1 LISQENRKNIIKE
14 AMASDNPQDKQ
25 INILRQAEILEVP
38 RSSLYYQ
45 SRKIVKQAELEL
57 LNQVDEIYTDYPFYG
72 SRRIKT
78 ELYDRFK
85 KQVSR
90 DYVRK
95 LMKILNIET
104 IYPKP
109 KNTSQSR
116 QDYYKYPY
124 LLKNT
129 VIIHPNQ
136 VWGTDITY
144 IRLAGGFCYLAAII
158 DWYSRYVLAWKLSNS
173 LDNEF
178 CLETLT
184 EALKTG
190 IPGIHNSD
198 QGVQYTSDDYIA
210 LLKNQNIK
218 ISMDSRGRCMDN
230 IFTERLWRTVKY
242 ENVYL
247 KAYSDIPEV
256 KAGLT
261 DYFQFYNHK
270 RRHQSLPNN
279 QTPAQIYFQ

>member
-116 QDYYKYPY
+116 QDHYKYPY